1 MTTKKRPMTTQGH
14 HTTIKRHST
23 TIKTVSC
30 SNIRQVVGFKCL
42 CLRGPL
48 SHNHPTTVYIF
59 WRTCSGVSIQ
69 ESVSPS
75 VCGFAAAW
83 SPIFLFPSTCL
94 HLWFLVSLQISVDR
108 GMPWDEALNRSLKLS
123 GPDDGFYLSLKVSP
137 CYNKQTEPEDY
148 YKRHYISIWIQTS
161 QISMWW
167 LNGCPLKTLLVP

>member
-1 MTTKKRPMTTQGH
+1 MTTQGY

-42 CLRGPL
+42 CPRAHCLIIIPRLCIFSGGHALVFPFKSL
-48 SHNHPTTVYIF
+48 SHLP
-59 WRTCSGVSIQ
+59 
-69 ESVSPS
+69 

-94 HLWFLVSLQISVDR
+94 SLWFLVSLQISVDR

-161 QISMWW
+161 PISMWW